1 MRGVD
6 KMTKA
11 KRMVG
16 VNERGLRVGED
27 HQNARLTD
35 YEVELLRVMHEQ
47 EGVGYKRL
55 ARMFEL
61 NKRTVVRICKYE
73 VRNQN
78 PSSFRAV
85 ARTRADDQV
94 DEAA

>member
-1 MRGVD
+1 MLMGTV
-6 KMTKA
+6 MTT

-35 YEVELLRVMHEQ
+35 YEVELMREMHEK
-47 EGVGYKRL
+47 EKVGYKRL

-61 NKRTVVRICKYE
+61 NKRTVVKICKYQ
-73 VRNQN
+73 VRNQVAAT
-78 PSSFRAV
+78 FRAV
-85 ARTRADDQV
+85 GTRAADVVAD
-94 DEAA
+94 AA